1 MSTMYKNTDV
11 DIEIEFDDVMEYI
24 TDYASDSEIATIRK
38 EIGEIEADEKERS
51 NTLEG
56 SYVQEEKMIL
66 FELAAKKYTLEEL
79 EQRLG
84 NKFDLI

>member
-24 TDYASDSEIATIRK
+24 TDYASDSEIDTIRK
-38 EIGEIEADEKERS
+38 EIGEIDAEESD
-51 NTLEG
+51 TGLEG
-56 SYVQEEKMIL
+56 SYVRGEKITL
-66 FELAAKKYTLEEL
+66 LELAAKKYTLEEL
-79 EQRLG
+79 EHRLG